1 MSDYS
6 HGTAFHQKLVGSIFH
21 ENMMTLFSCIYAGIY
36 KLVTLY
42 CNDCVDDSGFGHE
55 EKPFV
60 KGNVSVRL
68 SGLQLHGKCRLWV
81 FISSD
86 GRQDNE

>member
-1 MSDYS
+1 MRNVYVTYILSIKFLKSFMSDYS

-42 CNDCVDDSGFGHE
+42 CNDCVDDRFYGIAE
-55 EKPFV
+55 D
-60 KGNVSVRL
+60 
-68 SGLQLHGKCRLWV
+68 LQNDILPK
-81 FISSD
+81 I
-86 GRQDNE
+86 E

>member
-1 MSDYS
+1 MRNVYVTYILSIKFLKSFMSDYS

-42 CNDCVDDSGFGHE
+42 CNDCVDDSFYGIAE
-55 EKPFV
+55 D
-60 KGNVSVRL
+60 
-68 SGLQLHGKCRLWV
+68 LQNDILPK
-81 FISSD
+81 I
-86 GRQDNE
+86 E